1 MHAAPVDD
9 DADQLSRAFVATI
22 PFVERSG
29 LQVLVAERGRAV
41 CRLPFEGNGNHLG
54 TVYAGALVT
63 LAEFPG
69 GVVTVS
75 TFDVSRVVPL
85 VKGIDV
91 RFRRPA
97 RSDVTVE
104 VRLDDDEIARLTGQ
118 VEADGKADF
127 TLEAEL
133 VDAEGTLVATSRAD
147 YQLRMVRPPA

>member
-1 MHAAPVDD
+1 MDD
-9 DADQLSRAFVATI
+9 DAQQLSDALVATI
-22 PFVERSG
+22 PFVERCG
-29 LQVLVAERGRAV
+29 LRVLVAERGRAV
-41 CRLPFEGNGNHLG
+41 CLLPAEGNGNHLG

-75 TFDVSRVVPL
+75 SFDAERVVPL

-104 VRLDDDEIARLTGQ
+104 VRLDDDEIARLSGQ
-118 VEADGKADF
+118 VEAAGKADF
-127 TLEAEL
+127 TLDAEL
-133 VDAEGTLVATSRAD
+133 VDADGTVVATSTAD
-147 YQLRMVRPPA
+147 YQLRAVRPAA

>member
-1 MHAAPVDD
+1 MD
-9 DADQLSRAFVATI
+9 DAEQLSQDLVATI

-29 LQVLVAERGRAV
+29 LRVLVAERGRAV
-41 CRLPFEGNGNHLG
+41 CLLPFEGNVNHLG

-75 TFDVSRVVPL
+75 TFEGARVVPL

-104 VRLDDDEIARLTGQ
+104 VRLHDDEVERLERE

-127 TLEAEL
+127 TLVAEL
-133 VDAEGTLVATSRAD
+133 VDDGGTVVATSTAD
-147 YQLRMVRPPA
+147 YQLRAVRPAA